1 MTKTIRTHDHWVTW
15 RALYHF
21 ASQTSRATFSLQR
34 QLKVFFFEKLRSNL
48 KRVRFKFLKMQILPL
63 KALLRPFQFC
73 VCNRLLLT
81 SALRWQLF
89 CSFYS
94 IRKNRPSHPS
104 FAVRWI
110 QSFKH
115 PSEQLTCKIIKIW
128 INLLEWLSRD
138 PGIFVHSLKTLPEL
152 FVSLSLNL
160 LWFKF
165 ARSWEAELSKVFT

>member
-15 RALYHF
+15 CALYHF
-21 ASQTSRATFSLQR
+21 ASQTSRGTFSLHR

-63 KALLRPFQFC
+63 KALLCPFQFC

-94 IRKNRPSHPS
+94 IRKKRPTPPQFRSSLDSKLTASCSIWATHLQDNKNMDQFIRMALAGPWNLRS
-104 FAVRWI
+104 FIEDFAGVI
-110 QSFKH
+110 
-115 PSEQLTCKIIKIW
+115 C
-128 INLLEWLSRD
+128 
-138 PGIFVHSLKTLPEL
+138 
-152 FVSLSLNL
+152 LNL
-160 LWFKF
+160 LWLKF
-165 ARSWEAELSKVFT
+165 ARSWVSELSKVTS